1 LRISLKKSV
10 LMLFVAV
17 VLFAGGCASTGKS
30 AAEALLA
37 SDYQTMTDAELSQ
50 HFRQLNDRLA
60 HERRLERERPLLGRS
75 NQPAVQALWQ
85 RRGEVREEMDRR
97 GMEF

>member
-1 LRISLKKSV
+1 LKKSI
-10 LMLFVAV
+10 LMIFLLLITATA
-17 VLFAGGCASTGKS
+17 LLAGGCASTGKS

-37 SDYQTMTDAELSQ
+37 SDYQTMTDAELSR
-50 HFRQLNDRLA
+50 HFRQINDRLA

-75 NQPAVQALWQ
+75 NQPAVEALWQ

-97 GMEF
+97 GMDF